1 MLIFSS
7 KILIRLKE
15 NFQLGNIHC
24 FNEKFLEL
32 KLVRYVWQVV
42 RELILDR
49 SIDRNKGRTPQ
60 NDSCYNLYGCVLLRR
75 THVSKEPV
83 EGLDEDVAA
92 EKDRVLS
99 GGARRDLVRLE
110 NLTKV
115 RHCDPRRSSG
125 EWI

>member
-49 SIDRNKGRTPQ
+49 SIDRNKGRTPR
-60 NDSCYNLYGCVLLRR
+60 NDSCYNLYRCVLLRR

-99 GGARRDLVRLE
+99 GGARRDLVQLE

-115 RHCDPRRSSG
+115 RRCDPRRSSR

>member
-42 RELILDR
+42 GELILDR
-49 SIDRNKGRTPQ
+49 RIDRNKGRTPR
-60 NDSCYNLYGCVLLRR
+60 NDSCYNLYRCVLLRR

-115 RHCDPRRSSG
+115 RRCDPRRFSG

>member
-49 SIDRNKGRTPQ
+49 SIDRNKGRTPR
-60 NDSCYNLYGCVLLRR
+60 NDSCYNLYRCFLLRR

-115 RHCDPRRSSG
+115 SHCDPRRSSG

>member
-1 MLIFSS
+1 M
-7 KILIRLKE
+7 
-15 NFQLGNIHC
+15 
-24 FNEKFLEL
+24 
-32 KLVRYVWQVV
+32 
-42 RELILDR
+42 
-49 SIDRNKGRTPQ
+49 
-60 NDSCYNLYGCVLLRR
+60 
-75 THVSKEPV
+75 

-115 RHCDPRRSSG
+115 RRCDPRRSSG

>member
-15 NFQLGNIHC
+15 NFQLGYIHC

-49 SIDRNKGRTPQ
+49 RIDRNKGRTPR
-60 NDSCYNLYGCVLLRR
+60 NDSCYNLYRCVLLRR
-75 THVSKEPV
+75 THVAKEPV

-115 RHCDPRRSSG
+115 RRYDPRRFSG

>member
-15 NFQLGNIHC
+15 NLGNIHC

-49 SIDRNKGRTPQ
+49 SIDRNKGRTPR
-60 NDSCYNLYGCVLLRR
+60 NDSCYNLYRCVLLRR

-83 EGLDEDVAA
+83 DGLDEDVAA

-115 RHCDPRRSSG
+115 RR
-125 EWI
+125 

>member
-1 MLIFSS
+1 M
-7 KILIRLKE
+7 IRLKE

-42 RELILDR
+42 GELILDR
-49 SIDRNKGRTPQ
+49 RIDRNKGRTPR
-60 NDSCYNLYGCVLLRR
+60 NDSCYNLYRCVLLRR

-115 RHCDPRRSSG
+115 RRCDPRRFSG